1 MEAESGANPDCNA
14 GLTRSRRTLSGEVTG
29 ARVAFGIFI
38 KGLPAMMEDTID
50 RLRPRKAVKQDRPLL
65 GMPHP
70 FDKLHPRMYAS
81 ELLGTALLVFLGLS
95 IVIAFWGRGAPLT
108 ALPIPAGARRLLTG
122 FLFGSVG
129 AAIAFSPI
137 GKMSG
142 AHINPAMTFAFWLEG
157 KLLWRDASFYTLAQ
171 LIGAAFGS
179 AALIFWGTSGASDAW
194 GASLPMKGVPY
205 WLPIAGEAFCTFA
218 LVLLIFI
225 FAAHKTTQPFTPL
238 VNPPL
243 FAVLTWLEAP
253 LSGASANPARSFG
266 PQLIAW
272 LWQDWWVYWVGP
284 CLGAGLAVAVLR
296 IHTLRHL
303 RPREARVCHFGHHG
317 ATGPSPDHVV

>member
-1 MEAESGANPDCNA
+1 M
-14 GLTRSRRTLSGEVTG
+14 
-29 ARVAFGIFI
+29 
-38 KGLPAMMEDTID
+38 
-50 RLRPRKAVKQDRPLL
+50 
-65 GMPHP
+65 
-70 FDKLHPRMYAS
+70 
-81 ELLGTALLVFLGLS
+81 
-95 IVIAFWGRGAPLT
+95 
-108 ALPIPAGARRLLTG
+108 
-122 FLFGSVG
+122 FLFGSAG

-142 AHINPAMTFAFWLEG
+142 AHINPAVTFAFWLEG
-157 KLLWRDASFYTLAQ
+157 KLRWRDASFYTLAQ
-171 LIGAAFGS
+171 LIGAAFGA
-179 AALIFWGTSGASDAW
+179 AALVIWGTSGASDAW

-225 FAAHKTTQPFTPL
+225 FAAHITTQPFTPL

-253 LSGASANPARSFG
+253 LSGASANPSRSFG
-266 PQLIAW
+266 PQLIAWLW

-296 IHTLRHL
+296 FHSLRRL
-303 RPREARVCHFGHHG
+303 RPSEARLCHFGHHG
-317 ATGPSPDHVV
+317 ATGPVTCV